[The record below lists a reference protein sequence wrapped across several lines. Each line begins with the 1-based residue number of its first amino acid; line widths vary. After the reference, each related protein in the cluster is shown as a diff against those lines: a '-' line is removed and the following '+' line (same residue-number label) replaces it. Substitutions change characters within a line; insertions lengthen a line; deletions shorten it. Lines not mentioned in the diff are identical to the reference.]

1 MPNYE
6 LALEAEQDLLDI
18 ALYGLMNFGIE
29 QSEAYRDGLKKRFQ
43 ELADH
48 PRRYQAVDDIR
59 QGYRRSVYRSHSI
72 YYRIEGNGVAIMR
85 VLGRQDVEKAVNYE
99 RK

>member
-1 MPNYE
+1 MPGYE
-6 LALEAEQDLLDI
+6 LAPEAENDLLDI
-18 ALYGLMNFGIE
+18 ALYGLINFGLIPSE
-29 QSEAYRDGLKKRFQ
+29 QYRDGLKKRFQ

-48 PRRYQAVDDIR
+48 PHRYQAIDEIR

-85 VLGRQDVEKAVNYE
+85 ILNRQDVEKAVN
-99 RK
+99 